1 MTAEFI
7 SMVAGVLLSLAFSYI
22 PGLSVKYAALEAIY
36 KRLVML
42 GLLFLV
48 ALGSIGLAC
57 AGIGAEVGINITCDR
72 AGVIGVLQAFFLA
85 AMANQSA
92 YSLTKRADK
101 KIFVETPA

>member
-7 SMVAGVLLSLAFSYI
+7 AMGAGVLLSLAFSYI
-22 PGLSVKYAALEAIY
+22 PGLSEKYSALKAVY

-48 ALGSIGLAC
+48 ALGSIGLVC
-57 AGIGAEVGINITCDR
+57 AGIWGEFGPSITCDR
-72 AGVIGVLQAFFLA
+72 AGVIEVLQAFFLA

-92 YSLTKRADK
+92 YSLTKRPDK
-101 KIFVETPA
+101 KTYVESPA